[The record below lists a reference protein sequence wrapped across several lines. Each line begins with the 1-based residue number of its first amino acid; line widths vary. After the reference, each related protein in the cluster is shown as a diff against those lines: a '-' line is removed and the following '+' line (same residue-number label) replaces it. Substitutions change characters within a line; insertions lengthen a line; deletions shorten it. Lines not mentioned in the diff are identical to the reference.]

1 MKYSPSKAVN
11 QILCQENHTSD
22 KIEDAVDIRKQV
34 REQINDID
42 EEMKKVDST
51 LSEFCEVI
59 CTDYKSLVD
68 STDQMRMNMAKMRE
82 EKT

>member
-1 MKYSPSKAVN
+1 
-11 QILCQENHTSD
+11 
-22 KIEDAVDIRKQV
+22 V